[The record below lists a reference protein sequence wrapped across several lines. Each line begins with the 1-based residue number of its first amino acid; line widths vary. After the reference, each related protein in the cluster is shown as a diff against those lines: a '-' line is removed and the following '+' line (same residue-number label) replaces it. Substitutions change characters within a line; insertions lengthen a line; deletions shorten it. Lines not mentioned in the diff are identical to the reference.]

1 MLRFLK
7 SKTVWG
13 GLIAGIPHIL
23 SQIDALAQTG
33 LLGPKV
39 QGISMGVGIILGA
52 IGVKHAADKSGP
64 VK

>member
-1 MLRFLK
+1 MNFLK
-7 SKTVWG
+7 SKTVWA

-39 QGISMGVGIILGA
+39 QGVSLGIAMILGA
-52 IGVKHAADKSGP
+52 VGVKHAVDKSGP
-64 VK
+64 TK